1 MRAACQSR
9 PRGGCRV
16 RLEPDHLA
24 ELTELLAT
32 KRGLTAALHSSDPA
46 FDSLPTYIWRRLE
59 PALESLLV
67 PARPTGAVR
76 TDESAKDI
84 LRAVAHLSVPVSGE
98 GVAHSL
104 GLISIFTGG
113 TARRRTTPAMKASAR
128 AARRYSSRTSWLFGL
143 DDGCVSRS

>member
-1 MRAACQSR
+1 MRASCQSR
-9 PRGGCRV
+9 PRGGCWV

-24 ELTELLAT
+24 ELTELTELLAT
-32 KRGLTAALHSSDPA
+32 NRGLTAALHSSDPA

-76 TDESAKDI
+76 ADESAKDI
-84 LRAVAHLSVPVSGE
+84 VRAVAHLSVPVSGE

-104 GLISIFTGG
+104 GLISIFTG
-113 TARRRTTPAMKASAR
+113 RNRTQAYDPSNEGFRPGGSA
-128 AARRYSSRTSWLFGL
+128 
-143 DDGCVSRS
+143 